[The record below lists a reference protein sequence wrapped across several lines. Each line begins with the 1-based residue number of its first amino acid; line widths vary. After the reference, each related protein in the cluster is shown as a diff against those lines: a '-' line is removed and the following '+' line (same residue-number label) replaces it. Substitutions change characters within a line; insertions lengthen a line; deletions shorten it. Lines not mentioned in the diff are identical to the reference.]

1 MIFRRRKASDMRLL
15 FFLAFFLFLSCG
27 LSHAKITRDEYQ
39 HVIDLVNRDQFDEAI
54 AVLKTSLDAD
64 PGQAPIYNLLGMI
77 YLKQNESIQSAIGS
91 FEEALRLD
99 PNFADAYFNLA
110 SLYAGA
116 ANRPE
121 LAAEY
126 FKKTLEIDPKY
137 VKAYFGL
144 GWFTLTTQEKPEEA
158 AEYFKKALANFP
170 DFAEAYYGLGLSYIQ
185 MGKAP
190 LALQSVSQIR
200 TLGREDLAAY
210 LESVLRGGKVSEM
223 LQKEVQNDPALE
235 NAPPAPQE
243 TANTSAPT
251 PSSKDGGVLPTE
263 TLEPKSSAGGNPSEN
278 SNPFQLN

>member
-1 MIFRRRKASDMRLL
+1 MRLL
-15 FFLAFFLFLSCG
+15 FFLTLFLSFCCE
-27 LSHAKITRDEYQ
+27 SSFAKITRDEYQ
-39 HVIDLVNRDQFDEAI
+39 HAIDLLNQDQFDEAI
-54 AVLKTSLDAD
+54 ATLKTSLDKD

-77 YLKQNESIQSAIGS
+77 YLKQNESVQSAIGS

-110 SLYAGA
+110 SIYAGA
-116 ANRPE
+116 ANRPK
-121 LAAEY
+121 LAVEY
-126 FKKTLEIDPKY
+126 FKKTLEVDPKY

-158 AEYFKKALANFP
+158 AEYFKKALTDFP

-200 TLGREDLAAY
+200 ALGREDLAAF
-210 LESVLRGGKVSEM
+210 LESVLRGGEVSKMFQEEA
-223 LQKEVQNDPALE
+223 KHEPALE
-235 NAPPAPQE
+235 NTPLTSQGTSSVSASAPPPKFGEALPVE
-243 TANTSAPT
+243 TTTSESSSNANSF
-251 PSSKDGGVLPTE
+251 
-263 TLEPKSSAGGNPSEN
+263 EN